1 MHEYHLCVLLSASL
15 LEVGLASGSIYSKG
29 MMPGSVIELRPGS
42 VSKVRPGSGFVSEAR
57 VGFGSVL
64 RQGLGPNMYHG

>member
-1 MHEYHLCVLLSASL
+1 MGEIIQKERKLVPVFLKSFTKPA
-15 LEVGLASGSIYSKG
+15 
-29 MMPGSVIELRPGS
+29 PTGSVIELRPGS
-42 VSKVRPGSGFVSEAR
+42 VSKVRPGSGSLSEAR